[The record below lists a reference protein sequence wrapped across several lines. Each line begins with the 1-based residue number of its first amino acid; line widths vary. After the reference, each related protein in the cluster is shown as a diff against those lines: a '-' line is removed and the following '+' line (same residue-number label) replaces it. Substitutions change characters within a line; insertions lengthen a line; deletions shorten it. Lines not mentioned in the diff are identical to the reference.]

1 MSAILHVEVVSAAR
15 PLQTADCGVATT
27 NRTLYLKSIMSQPGS
42 HGAVHD
48 DPQGVDRMKAEA
60 DRDEG
65 GGVVERRLHRV
76 HVRPGEGGRVVGL
89 VVEGVDLPIQSEPN
103 ILFLFGT

>member
-1 MSAILHVEVVSAAR
+1 MYISNHYFLTYFPSILEAKV
-15 PLQTADCGVATT
+15 
-27 NRTLYLKSIMSQPGS
+27 TLHIW
-42 HGAVHD
+42 
-48 DPQGVDRMKAEA
+48 KAEA
-60 DRDEG
+60 DRDEC

-89 VVEGVDLPIQSEPN
+89 VVEGVTLPIQSEPN